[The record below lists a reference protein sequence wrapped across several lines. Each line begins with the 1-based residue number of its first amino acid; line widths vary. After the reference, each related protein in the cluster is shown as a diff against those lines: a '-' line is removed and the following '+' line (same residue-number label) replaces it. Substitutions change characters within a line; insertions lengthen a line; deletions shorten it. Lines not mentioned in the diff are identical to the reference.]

1 MTPALL
7 LALLA
12 AGCAHRAALGDAC
25 ADSTT
30 RVVPLGWRFVNA
42 YAVVG
47 EGGGMLVD
55 PHDPGE
61 TTFEVPAGTWR
72 AVTTRGWHYEV
83 DDREITIEP
92 GGEARLLAQM
102 EAAGLAPGDLKLI
115 ALTHGHADHAGGA
128 AAMAAATGAMVA
140 VGAGDAALLRAGRNP
155 ALAPTDWR
163 GAAIKPTLEMNYPAL
178 EPAMTISAPSQ
189 VRVNLGAVS
198 GELRV
203 TGGHTEGA
211 MVLVLDDGRAIVGDL
226 IRGGMLAKRRPTRHF
241 FHEDEAAA
249 NAALTA
255 LADEGV
261 ACFYPGHGGPLLA
274 DDVVRWIDRR

>member
-1 MTPALL
+1 
-7 LALLA
+7 
-12 AGCAHRAALGDAC
+12 
-25 ADSTT
+25 
-30 RVVPLGWRFVNA
+30 
-42 YAVVG
+42 
-47 EGGGMLVD
+47 
-55 PHDPGE
+55 
-61 TTFEVPAGTWR
+61 
-72 AVTTRGWHYEV
+72 
-83 DDREITIEP
+83 
-92 GGEARLLAQM
+92 
-102 EAAGLAPGDLKLI
+102 
-115 ALTHGHADHAGGA
+115 
-128 AAMAAATGAMVA
+128 MVA